1 MKLEHH
7 HGDIH
12 KPAGNTQPSDTL
24 IPLIFALT
32 FIVVVE
38 VAIAITEELGGVVVI
53 VKPEAEYDTADAN
66 ENEAKNVHVDEHG
79 VPFVN

>member
-1 MKLEHH
+1 MELENH
-7 HGDIH
+7 HGNIH

-38 VAIAITEELGGVVVI
+38 VAIAITEEFGGVVMI
-53 VKPEAEYDTADAN
+53 VKPKAKYDTADAN
-66 ENEAKNVHVDEHG
+66 EYEAKNVHIDEHG